1 MDLVVLLQIESEESQ
16 GCKQYCSIL
25 AFASR
30 TLASV
35 QLVRPVK
42 DSSTSFTSTSSL
54 PLLLSGRLLIKCSSK
69 KTVFIYFTTS
79 TCSRR
84 LGELRKLLNAHLVPQ
99 MAVDQSQW
107 SPPISASSNGSEC
120 EINSILEMYYNY
132 DQIGKAVGK
141 GGAFNYLTNIF
152 DIFLKKHSHS
162 TKSTCTGDIEM

>member
-84 LGELRKLLNAHLVPQ
+84 LGGELRELLNAHLVPQ

-120 EINSILEMYYNY
+120 EINSILELYYNY
-132 DQIGKAVGK
+132 D
-141 GGAFNYLTNIF
+141 
-152 DIFLKKHSHS
+152 
-162 TKSTCTGDIEM
+162 

>member
-69 KTVFIYFTTS
+69 KTVFMYFTTS

-84 LGELRKLLNAHLVPQ
+84 LKGESRELLKNLYLVPQ

-132 DQIGKAVGK
+132 D
-141 GGAFNYLTNIF
+141 
-152 DIFLKKHSHS
+152 
-162 TKSTCTGDIEM
+162 

>member
-54 PLLLSGRLLIKCSSK
+54 PLLLSGRLLIRCSSK

-79 TCSRR
+79 TCSNKD
-84 LGELRKLLNAHLVPQ
+84 ELRELLNAHLVPQ

-132 DQIGKAVGK
+132 D
-141 GGAFNYLTNIF
+141 
-152 DIFLKKHSHS
+152 
-162 TKSTCTGDIEM
+162 